1 MGMSL
6 GVRLTDQNTVIVVPR
21 GISRWLIQFEGG
33 DIYTATSGDFLMAVD
48 IRTRHHSP
56 ETNGVV
62 ERFNQSIKYEHLFR
76 LEMPDAIT
84 LSDEAEAFRRLYN
97 EVRPHESLDFATP
110 LSRYLADPNEPNLF
124 EPKSVQDS

>member
-1 MGMSL
+1 MSL